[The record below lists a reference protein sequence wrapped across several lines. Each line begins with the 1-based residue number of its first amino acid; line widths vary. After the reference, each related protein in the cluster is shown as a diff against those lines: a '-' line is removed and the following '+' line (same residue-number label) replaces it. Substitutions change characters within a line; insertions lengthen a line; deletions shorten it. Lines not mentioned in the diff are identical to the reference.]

1 MSSNLTSSNFVISW
15 TYGQI
20 WVQQYSLYFIAKYF
34 GRDLEEFG
42 ESNILIID
50 GVGVDELKEAKRKL
64 FSFNIRELTDLF
76 KVDNI

>member
-20 WVQQYSLYFIAKYF
+20 WVQQYSLYLIAKYF

-50 GVGVDELKEAKRKL
+50 GVGVDELKEAKW
-64 FSFNIRELTDLF
+64 FFFIFNIKELTDLF